1 MSLYSIEDHQSSI
14 TRSLQVIN
22 SINCV
27 IRELVENSIDALST
41 QIEIKVY
48 NGGVDLIQV
57 SDNGSGISESD
68 FELLASKHTTSKI
81 KKFEDIFS
89 SLTTFGFRGEALYS
103 LCNLSS
109 LEVETRVESSDHG
122 WHLKYDSFGNL
133 VSKNPVATNVG
144 TCVRVRGLF
153 KDYTVRQ
160 KLLAKNSKSQI
171 SKAVS
176 QIQQY
181 ALINP
186 NIGFKFTSVSNNTI
200 STLFS
205 TSGSNKTIRS
215 VVEQIFGHDFSSKLI
230 DFYMADNRWRIEGL
244 ISSPHIERGSRDLEY
259 FYINKRPIGKT
270 TKFKNA
276 IASVFS
282 HFSSRPR
289 PSFILNLT
297 IDYDSVDIN
306 LSPDKRSAFLLSEDY
321 ILRAFRNKLYE
332 ILTPKNFI
340 SSQIQSEMLTQYL
353 SQSDVVNASRIR
365 EPSPPPLPEVKS
377 ESDEDDDSDESQQN
391 RELED
396 ECENLPKTVAVV
408 DSTATKDNLVK
419 NEMQS
424 DTSQDTGSSPEYAL
438 KDFIDTTEEDD
449 TEDEESELLEI
460 TEDSLY
466 RDDKPFIPYENSQ
479 QVMETCD
486 INKDGLGDHNF
497 LDPQVFRNMKL
508 VGQFNNSFIITKLN
522 FPGVNSDFNY
532 SIYIIDQ
539 HAADEKAKFETL
551 NKSVKVNK
559 QRLINPKLIELS
571 PFLTQVAEQHLDLL
585 LLNGFDTTISKE
597 TELVMYNDPEL
608 KMSVGSQDHMAKGV
622 YVHTF
627 PQVLG
632 TVLEEDDLID
642 FINQLSS
649 TEEVEKV
656 NTNGYIW
663 GTGSIPRPQKVWNIL
678 ATRACKSSI
687 RLGDPLSIVQM
698 KTIIKNLSL
707 LIHPWNCPH
716 GRPSIKCLISHNQLD
731 SLLNRNKSNGQKE
744 NDISQQATSDDCRCE
759 GVKILDVAYVYGIGN
774 EAFITCSDVK
784 INLYKIYVYL
794 TEAISRLKSMENNDS
809 YEKCKECLSSL
820 NFLLRRF
827 DGYIRI
833 CMKLSE
839 DLKHV
844 PLKRSKNENTYVPNV
859 QQYNKFREITSK
871 FKVDQLELNRLF
883 EADFDESISRG
894 SNQYS
899 SERLTLLWSF
909 YRDANCSDVFAL
921 LCYTLFTA
929 NPLAYKAL
937 LENYEPCIKS
947 HLKQKWKVLLS
958 YIPISFEFKEYQY
971 VFESVL
977 FDNSDG
983 QRGVDLSCT
992 DENLMLSFIDWC
1004 LWRIYLIVK
1013 YTNSSYFL
1021 FIRFIKSMSKL
1032 LARVDKTPRMES
1044 KLQLLN
1050 FLKFIIKQY
1059 FIYKSLNSSV
1069 SYSDNLNIGVKE
1081 VGGAESGERMTF
1093 FEYLDLKA
1101 SKKLSLFCE
1110 FEVSQSNQECECDEQ
1125 YKDKHKVYKF
1135 CLHCKTSNLS
1145 NKLKSFFVLISP
1157 ATEST
1162 YTTRTTN
1169 TPNTTR
1175 SQSPIRL
1182 TSSAIITNIAST
1194 LNTSGGVNGDENVY
1208 GTSDTNRNE
1217 LENEYVLLNEDFGDF
1232 YSSLLSSYNSG
1243 LNDYL
1248 SGISESFMKQ
1258 LNARSFEILYSLST
1272 VLLETGFRNKLF
1284 SIFLQI
1290 VYSGSCEYNFLENYF
1305 LIKSTFNLITSRPG
1319 FNSPE
1324 DTFDSTNTLFRLLKH
1339 FCVSKDVCNS
1349 AYSGYKKFLSDM
1361 ARSSNQLRDV
1371 TGNGTVNTNN
1381 GNNSVYSSTIG
1392 GSSDSDILLSVETL
1406 VSCIN
1411 CQLDF
1416 VEVLLNI
1423 LSLINAEG
1431 SSVLMVTPLDLML
1444 SLVSE
1449 EHFLVLLQKI
1459 LVFIIDLALD
1469 PVEFSNCMF
1478 ELINLSNYISS
1489 VDVDII
1495 HSMFF
1500 YTIASKSN
1508 LNYLNQQLQLWY
1520 RNTETFKGNG
1530 NREGRFMNNSLNC
1543 VLNVVYRMDL
1553 SCNINMFHLL
1563 LNYCKFVPEN
1573 SKFYSTQCY
1582 FEAVTIY
1589 SVIDL
1594 YVNYVNSNT
1603 GVREY
1608 LSREEGNEEVKESSD
1623 KLNML
1628 EVLSKVYKSILLFEC
1643 YNLVGRKKHKSLDYK
1658 FYDSRSLIDR
1668 AFGTLLSLLNE
1679 PIKECDG
1686 AGLEEKSTVD
1696 NQVKGTCEGNMV
1708 KTEGSNYVI
1717 QVEVDNQVVN
1727 MPGHRQLRTAGNDA
1741 KKGDEVLLLVFKCIL
1756 EHILSNK
1763 MYTTKLFDDL
1773 KVAIGQLCPND
1784 MTVTLLNLVNILSD
1798 ITDDS
1803 NFDEKQYLELEGN
1816 KTELT
1821 GLCVN
1826 LLVILYLGI
1835 SNLLVVSNMIQLCM
1849 STHLSKCMTFI
1860 YNNLM
1865 KTGMGNENDES
1876 EDENTDFM
1884 DDLYFQLQSDA
1895 GQRVVDGDVEDAT
1908 SYLEHETSRYVQE
1921 HMTNLEINDL
1931 FDYSNVQELSQEEV
1945 YDDAYFRKSVLT
1957 MLDVNRSEKTGMRQ
1971 SIGKLANKLG
1981 TNVASGFIT
1990 AAIEKAE
1997 GEFLNI
2003 AKKTNKLDILK
2014 DKLFQQKKQS
2024 GAEKS
2029 MYPPILNYFEGS
2041 VLHHVSLYDQE
2052 GENELLQYRSLGEIT
2067 VSRLVTVDVETACL
2081 MLMESCSYVC
2091 NGEFLRQMQ
2100 AVFNENEL
2108 RHAWKF
2114 LEKLEP
2120 YLVHTGWPEAVV
2132 EKISKV
2138 KSFLGLF
2145 KDFPENVTISA
2156 PSFIY
2161 NREYRLNLFKTI
2173 PSHVAVNLELVQEIY
2188 KHLALFYPSEAC
2200 DRCRFKQEVE
2210 ASIENIQEYLFGPL
2224 HTDASRGGLPDGFD
2238 TVKGGMADVL
2248 TGLADDT
2255 RIADGYDT
2263 VQGGM
2268 ADGYD
2273 TFKPGKSDE
2282 QFDEMDEYV
2291 EVLFSVYTEIFF
2303 EDFNIQAFLRL
2314 EPLFLLNQEKYLG
2327 FLQNLYHNLTFS
2339 GNSLNTPSSQ
2349 ASHGL
2354 KNFASYTSISSLSS
2368 IGDGVYR
2375 PEVNNS
2381 RLIMVRRCICNFL
2394 AVYPESKQSFGT
2406 LYRADSYD
2414 VTKFLETVF
2423 RYLPEFDLSVVDNFD
2438 LFKQRLIAVLTFDNF
2453 FFIADSV
2460 QALDP
2465 AFAAA
2470 IYGRLE
2476 LGLRPHSDE
2485 LVDCTRLLFE
2495 YDLSNTTL

>member
-1 MSLYSIEDHQSSI
+1 MSLHSIEDHQSSF

-41 QIEIKVY
+41 QIEIKLH

-81 KKFEDIFS
+81 KKFEDLFS

-109 LEVETRVESSDHG
+109 LEVETRVESSDNG
-122 WHLKYDSFGNL
+122 WQLKYDSFGNL
-133 VSKNPVATNVG
+133 LSKNPVATNVG
-144 TCVRVRGLF
+144 TCVRVKGLF
-153 KDYTVRQ
+153 KDYPVRQ
-160 KLLAKNSKSQI
+160 KLLVKNSKVQI
-171 SKAVS
+171 SKAIS

-186 NIGFKFTSVSNNTI
+186 NIGFKFTSVSNNII

-205 TSGSNKTIRS
+205 TSGSNKNLRS
-215 VVEQIFGHDFSSKLI
+215 VVEQIFGYDFSSKLI
-230 DFYMADNRWRIEGL
+230 DFYLAEDRWRIEGL
-244 ISSPHIERGSRDLEY
+244 ISSPYIEGGSADLEY

-270 TKFKNA
+270 TKFKNS

-289 PSFILNLT
+289 PSYILNLT
-297 IDYDSVDIN
+297 IDYESVDIN

-321 ILRAFRNKLYE
+321 IIREFRNKLYE
-332 ILTPKNFI
+332 ILTPKNFS
-340 SSQIQSEMLTQYL
+340 SSQINSHILTQYL
-353 SQSDVVNASRIR
+353 SQSDLGYSNTIVEI
-365 EPSPPPLPEVKS
+365 SPLPPPEVKS
-377 ESDEDDDSDESQQN
+377 ESDEHESRQIRQ
-391 RELED
+391 LEVN
-396 ECENLPKTVAVV
+396 ECENSPKRLAIV
-408 DSTATKDNLVK
+408 DATATTDDAVN
-419 NEMQS
+419 NEMLS
-424 DTSQDTGSSPEYAL
+424 YTSQDISISPWHTL
-438 KDFIDTTEEDD
+438 KDFLDNTEEDD
-449 TEDEESELLEI
+449 TEDVESALLEI
-460 TEDSLY
+460 KEDSLY
-466 RDDKPFIPYENSQ
+466 RDDKPFIPYEDSQ
-479 QVMETCD
+479 QVMEQCE
-486 INKDGLGDHNF
+486 INKDGLQEHDF
-497 LDPQVFRNMKL
+497 LDPRVFRNMEV

-522 FPGVNSDFNY
+522 FPGVNSDYNY

-551 NKSVKVNK
+551 NKSVNINK

-597 TELVMYNDPEL
+597 TELVMFNDPEI
-608 KMSVGSQDHMAKGV
+608 KMSAGSQDHMAKGV

-632 TVLEEDDLID
+632 RELKENDLIE
-642 FINQLSS
+642 FIHQLSS
-649 TEEVEKV
+649 TEGGENV
-656 NTNGYIW
+656 NTNQYIR
-663 GTGSIPRPQKVWNIL
+663 GTGSIPRPQKVWNLL

-687 RLGDPLSIVQM
+687 KVGDSLSNVQM
-698 KTIIKNLSL
+698 KSIIKNLSL

-716 GRPSIKCLISHNQLD
+716 GRPSIKPIA
-731 SLLNRNKSNGQKE
+731 QKK
-744 NDISQQATSDDCRCE
+744 DDMSQQATSDEYKCE
-759 GVKILDVAYVYGIGN
+759 SLKILDVSSVYSIGN
-774 EAFITCSDVK
+774 EAFVTCSDVK

-794 TEAISRLKSMENNDS
+794 TEAISRLKSMENSDADEN
-809 YEKCKECLSSL
+809 CRECLSSL

-827 DGYIRI
+827 NGYIRI

-839 DLKHV
+839 ELKYV
-844 PLKRSKNENTYVPNV
+844 SLKRSKSENTYVPIV
-859 QQYNKFREITSK
+859 QQFNKFREITSK

-883 EADFDESISRG
+883 ETDFDESASKG
-894 SNQYS
+894 SSHYS

-909 YRDANCSDVFAL
+909 YRDADCSDVFAL

-937 LENYEPCIKS
+937 LENYERCIKS
-947 HLKQKWKVLLS
+947 HLKRNWKVLLS

-977 FDNSDG
+977 FDDCDG
-983 QRGVDLSCT
+983 QSGVDLSYA
-992 DENLMLSFIDWC
+992 DENLMLCFIDWC

-1021 FIRFIKSMSKL
+1021 FIRFIKNMSKL
-1032 LARVDKTPRMES
+1032 LANIDKTPRMDS

-1059 FIYKSLNSSV
+1059 FIYKSLNSNV

-1081 VGGAESGERMTF
+1081 VAGGESGERMSF

-1157 ATEST
+1157 ATESLN
-1162 YTTRTTN
+1162 TTRTIN
-1169 TPNTTR
+1169 TPNSTM
-1175 SQSPIRL
+1175 SLSPMIL
-1182 TSSAIITNIAST
+1182 TSSARIVSPDMMTNMASRSNITR
-1194 LNTSGGVNGDENVY
+1194 GVNVDQHVY
-1208 GTSDTNRNE
+1208 GNSDTNRDE

-1258 LNARSFEILYSLST
+1258 LNTRSFEILYSLST

-1284 SIFLQI
+1284 SIFVQI

-1305 LIKSTFNLITSRPG
+1305 LIKSTFNLITSHPG
-1319 FNSPE
+1319 FNRLE
-1324 DTFDSTNTLFRLLKH
+1324 DAFDTRDTLFRLLRH
-1339 FCVSKDVCNS
+1339 FCLSKDVCNS
-1349 AYSGYKKFLSDM
+1349 AYSGYKKLVANL
-1361 ARSSNQLRDV
+1361 ARSIEHPVDI
-1371 TGNGTVNTNN
+1371 TGNVRGSFSSSTDYSSKYDSVTMNTN
-1381 GNNSVYSSTIG
+1381 GGDTMNSVSSADDG
-1392 GSSDSDILLSVETL
+1392 ELVLSVETL

-1431 SSVLMVTPLDLML
+1431 SSVLMVTSLDLML

-1459 LVFIIDLALD
+1459 LAFIIDLALD
-1469 PVEFSNCMF
+1469 PLEFSNCMF

-1489 VDVDII
+1489 ADLDTI

-1508 LNYLNQQLQLWY
+1508 LNYLNQQLQLWHS
-1520 RNTETFKGNG
+1520 NAEVLKGVG
-1530 NREGRFMNNSLNC
+1530 NREGRFLNNSLNC

-1563 LNYCKFVPEN
+1563 LNHCKFVPVN

-1582 FEAVTIY
+1582 FEAMTIC

-1603 GVREY
+1603 NIREY
-1608 LSREEGNEEVKESSD
+1608 LSREGNEEGKGSSD
-1623 KLNML
+1623 KLNTL

-1643 YNLVGRKKHKSLDYK
+1643 YNLVGRKKHQSLDYK
-1658 FYDSRSLIDR
+1658 FYDSTSLIDR

-1679 PIKECDG
+1679 PSKESDG
-1686 AGLEEKSTVD
+1686 VD
-1696 NQVKGTCEGNMV
+1696 LGQLSKVDGQVKEACESDLV
-1708 KTEGSNYVI
+1708 KTEGNNYVI
-1717 QVEVDNQVVN
+1717 QVEVENQVVN
-1727 MPGHRQLRTAGNDA
+1727 MACQGQLRTAAGDNQRGN
-1741 KKGDEVLLLVFKCIL
+1741 EVLLLVFKCIL
-1756 EHILSNK
+1756 EHILANK
-1763 MYTTKLFDDL
+1763 MYTKKLFDDL
-1773 KVAIGQLCPND
+1773 KVAIGQLCPRD
-1784 MTVTLLNLVNILSD
+1784 MSSTLLNLVNILSD
-1798 ITDDS
+1798 ITEGS
-1803 NFDEKQYLELEGN
+1803 NFNEKHYLELEGS
-1816 KTELT
+1816 KTALT

-1835 SNLLVVSNMIQLCM
+1835 SNLLVVSNMIQLCV
-1849 STHLSKCMTFI
+1849 SAHLTKSMTFI
-1860 YNNLM
+1860 YNHLM
-1865 KTGMGNENDES
+1865 KTGVASENDES
-1876 EDENTDFM
+1876 EDENMDFM
-1884 DDLYFQLQSDA
+1884 DDLYFQLHSDV
-1895 GQRVVDGDVEDAT
+1895 GQRQVDGEVADAT
-1908 SYLEHETSRYVQE
+1908 SYLEHEASRYVQE
-1921 HMTNLEINDL
+1921 HMTNFEINEL
-1931 FDYSNVQELSQEEV
+1931 FDYSNVRELPQEEV

-1957 MLDVNRSEKTGMRQ
+1957 MLDVNRSEKTGMRE

-2014 DKLFQQKKQS
+2014 DRLFQQKKQS
-2024 GAEKS
+2024 GAAKS
-2029 MYPPILNYFEGS
+2029 MYPPIMNYFDGS
-2041 VLHHVSLYDQE
+2041 VLHHVNLYDQE
-2052 GENELLQYRSLGEIT
+2052 GENELLQYRNLGEIT
-2067 VSRLVTVDVETACL
+2067 VSRLVRVDVETACQ
-2081 MLMESCSYVC
+2081 MLTERCSYVC
-2091 NGEFLRQMQ
+2091 NREFLRQMQ

-2114 LEKLEP
+2114 LDKLEP
-2120 YLVHTGWPEAVV
+2120 YLVHTGWPEVV
-2132 EKISKV
+2132 VDKISKV

-2161 NREYRLNLFKTI
+2161 SREYRLNLFKSI

-2188 KHLALFYPSEAC
+2188 KQLALFYTREAF
-2200 DRCRFKQEVE
+2200 DRHRLKPEVE
-2210 ASIENIQEYLFGPL
+2210 ASIDNIQDYLFGPL
-2224 HTDASRGGLPDGFD
+2224 HTDVLRGGPGDVD
-2238 TVKGGMADVL
+2238 KGLG
-2248 TGLADDT
+2248 DD
-2255 RIADGYDT
+2255 A
-2263 VQGGM
+2263 VQGVL
-2268 ADGYD
+2268 ASL
-2273 TFKPGKSDE
+2273 KSDGH
-2282 QFDEMDEYV
+2282 FDEMDEYV

-2303 EDFNIQAFLRL
+2303 EDFNIQSFLKL
-2314 EPLFLLNQEKYLG
+2314 EPLFLLNQEKYLC
-2327 FLQNLYHNLTFS
+2327 FLQTLYHNLTS
-2339 GNSLNTPSSQ
+2339 ANTLGTPSSQ
-2349 ASHGL
+2349 TSHGL
-2354 KNFASYTSISSLSS
+2354 KNFASYSSISSLSS
-2368 IGDGVYR
+2368 GSDWVGNL
-2375 PEVNNS
+2375 EVNNS

-2394 AVYPESKQSFGT
+2394 AVYPELKRSFGT
-2406 LYRADSYD
+2406 LYRADSSD
-2414 VTKFLETVF
+2414 VVKFLETVV
-2423 RYLPEFDLSVVDNFD
+2423 RYAPEFDLSAVDNFE

-2476 LGLRPHSDE
+2476 RGLRPHSDE

-2495 YDLSNTTL
+2495 YDLSNTTI